1 MTKDLRSTHFNS
13 TQQHTT
19 AHGTSSTREGDDRKK
34 NKNKKD
40 SISLHNLH
48 STMDT
53 TEEKKN
59 DKSVCHALPC
69 KIEFT
74 GKAPVYLYFQPHAV
88 ENDTSSS
95 SSSSSS
101 SGSSSSSF
109 QAAQFRG
116 RGLLACSSSSTT
128 DSSSNSPT
136 HPQEPVL
143 HGRLLAVN
151 SDKTGVSVQAN
162 FEHLT
167 EWHHEHQPA
176 AVQQA
181 TKLNKNPNRVQLA
194 RDWFS
199 VAAALHA
206 PVPVESTVA

>member
-1 MTKDLRSTHFNS
+1 
-13 TQQHTT
+13 
-19 AHGTSSTREGDDRKK
+19 
-34 NKNKKD
+34 
-40 SISLHNLH
+40 
-48 STMDT
+48 MDA
-53 TEEKKN
+53 TEEQKN
-59 DKSVCHALPC
+59 DGSATCHALPC

-74 GKAPVYLYFQPHAV
+74 GRAPVHLYFQPQSV

-95 SSSSSS
+95 S
-101 SGSSSSSF
+101 GSSSTSF

-116 RGLLACSSSSTT
+116 RGLLACSNSTGTVSSS
-128 DSSSNSPT
+128 SSSISPT
-136 HPQEPVL
+136 NPPETAL
-143 HGRLLAVN
+143 HGRMLAVN
-151 SDKTGVSVQAN
+151 SDKTGISVQAS

-181 TKLNKNPNRVQLA
+181 TKLNKNPSRVQLA

-206 PVPVESTVA
+206 PVPVPVPVESTVA

>member
-1 MTKDLRSTHFNS
+1 
-13 TQQHTT
+13 
-19 AHGTSSTREGDDRKK
+19 
-34 NKNKKD
+34 
-40 SISLHNLH
+40 
-48 STMDT
+48 MDT

-59 DKSVCHALPC
+59 DGSATCHALPC

-74 GKAPVYLYFQPHAV
+74 GKAPVYLYFQPQSV

-95 SSSSSS
+95 I
-101 SGSSSSSF
+101 GSSSASF

-116 RGLLACSSSSTT
+116 RGLLACNN
-128 DSSSNSPT
+128 SSNSPT
-136 HPQEPVL
+136 HAPESEL
-143 HGRLLAVN
+143 HGRMLTVN
-151 SDKTGVSVQAN
+151 SDKTSVSVQAS

-181 TKLNKNPNRVQLA
+181 TKLNKNPSRVQLA

-199 VAAALHA
+199 IATALHLPV